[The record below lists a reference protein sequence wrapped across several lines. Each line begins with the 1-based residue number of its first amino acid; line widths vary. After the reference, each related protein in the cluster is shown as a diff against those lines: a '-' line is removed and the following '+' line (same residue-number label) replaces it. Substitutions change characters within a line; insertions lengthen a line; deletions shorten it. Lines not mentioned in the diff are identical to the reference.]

1 MHAARAFGALDAVSS
16 GEMRNPSTRMSRTGG
31 VIAIAM
37 AMGAMAL
44 ALSGCGGSSSESTQA
59 VAQTKK
65 KPSLHSQQE
74 LGTSA
79 RPASD
84 MVEAVSAGKA
94 GPPVEVKFDLRDLP
108 QPGQPLDVDIAVV
121 PDSPSISR
129 VYAKFQGGE
138 DLSVVEGGELAQIE
152 KPAAGSVI
160 RHMVRVVPKQD
171 GIFALSATVSVDL
184 ADDSLTRTFSIP
196 VIVGE
201 GLPEPTAKAEVA
213 DGQSGSGTVAKTH

>member
-1 MHAARAFGALDAVSS
+1 
-16 GEMRNPSTRMSRTGG
+16 MSRTGWI
-31 VIAIAM
+31 IAI

-44 ALSGCGGSSSESTQA
+44 ALSGCGGSSSASTQA
-59 VAQTKK
+59 AIQAKK
-65 KPSLHSQQE
+65 KSATQAQQKAGSASSL
-74 LGTSA
+74 
-79 RPASD
+79 PSD
-84 MVEAVSAGKA
+84 MVAAVSAGRA

-108 QPGQPLDVDIAVV
+108 QAGQPLDVDIAVV

-129 VYAKFQGGE
+129 IYAKFQGG
-138 DLSVVEGGELAQIE
+138 DDFSLVDGGELAQVD

-160 RHMVRVVPKQD
+160 RHVVRVVPKRD

-201 GLPEPTAKAEVA
+201 GLPEPATKAEVA